1 MDFKRLSGDEMI
13 TSQNI
18 ENVVAEETKEREFF
32 LVKKYF
38 ILSYSLS

>member
-32 LVKKYF
+32 LAKKYF
-38 ILSYSLS
+38 TVF